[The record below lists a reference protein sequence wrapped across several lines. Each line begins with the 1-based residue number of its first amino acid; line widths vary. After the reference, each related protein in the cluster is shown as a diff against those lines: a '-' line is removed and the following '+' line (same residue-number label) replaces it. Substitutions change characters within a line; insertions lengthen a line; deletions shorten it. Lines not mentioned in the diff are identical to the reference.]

1 MTALSPIANEL
12 PETVN
17 AIIWVRQG
25 KTQLALANISG
36 AMMIQATVP
45 SGIGL
50 LFTPWRF
57 DSALLLSGVV
67 TMAAIVYLLTLIRT
81 RRFTPGR
88 LALAGAFYAVFAAG
102 LVLLG

>member
-1 MTALSPIANEL
+1 M
-12 PETVN
+12 N

-57 DSALLLSGVV
+57 DGALLLSGLV
-67 TMAAIVYLLTLIRT
+67 TMAAIGYLLTLLRT
-81 RRFTPGR
+81 HRFTAKR
-88 LALAGAFYAVFAAG
+88 LTYAASLYAVFAAG
-102 LVLLG
+102 LVVVG